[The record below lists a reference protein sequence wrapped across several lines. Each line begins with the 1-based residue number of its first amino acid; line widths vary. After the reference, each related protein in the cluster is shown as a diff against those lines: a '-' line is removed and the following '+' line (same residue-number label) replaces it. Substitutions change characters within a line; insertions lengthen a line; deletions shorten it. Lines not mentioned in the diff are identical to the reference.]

1 MFCSIVLF
9 TINIES
15 VLWGP
20 FVYAWLGL
28 NSENMNSEE
37 ILTGPREL
45 TDSTYG
51 DDHSAMN
58 FDTLDCVLY
67 SRTKDRCT

>member
-9 TINIES
+9 AIDIES
-15 VLWGP
+15 VLWGS
-20 FVYAWLGL
+20 FGYAWLGL

-37 ILTGPREL
+37 IITGPCKL
-45 TDSTYG
+45 TDTTYG

-58 FDTLDCVLY
+58 FDTLDCALC
-67 SRTKDRCT
+67 SGTRDWCT